1 MFASAAKG
9 STVGREKGRMA
20 EEPMAV
26 RRAATI
32 TDVARLARVAIGTVS
47 NVLNGTVPVGGDRR
61 ERVLAAVAQLGYR
74 PNMLAQGLRRRR
86 SPVVGICVPRTSV
99 AYFAALVEAFEE
111 IASDGGYHVMHVLT
125 HDAAELERQRVAS
138 LLRYHIG
145 GLVLVPGAEPAA
157 TLDLLAQSDTPV
169 VVVDRTASGYGFDEV
184 TFDNRAAMRDAVE
197 RLIALGHRRLLFVVR
212 RRKLVVTQQRI
223 QGMRQ
228 AVRRSGAEVSAEIL
242 ECAEEGEL
250 RTQLALALTAAPR
263 PTAVI
268 VSNSTFAAGAM
279 RAIRALRL
287 RCPED
292 VSLLAFDEP
301 QWAELVSPALS
312 VVRQP
317 TRDIARMAWELLM
330 RRMRGGAEERQQV
343 ELKAQVVLRDSVA
356 RPPLQAR
363 SARRRKA

>member
-1 MFASAAKG
+1 
-9 STVGREKGRMA
+9 MA
-20 EEPMAV
+20 T
-26 RRAATI
+26 RRAPTI
-32 TDVARLARVAIGTVS
+32 TDVARLAGVAVGTVS

-61 ERVLAAVAQLGYR
+61 DRVLAAVAQLGYR

-138 LLRYHIG
+138 LLRYHVG
-145 GLVLVPGAEPAA
+145 GVVLVPGAEPAP
-157 TLDLLAQSDTPV
+157 TLDMLAQSDTPV
-169 VVVDRTASGYGFDEV
+169 VVVDRTARGYGFDEV
-184 TFDNRAAMRDAVE
+184 TFDNRAAMRDATE
-197 RLIALGHRRLLFVVR
+197 RLIGLGHRRLLFVVR

-228 AVRRSGAEVSAEIL
+228 AVRGSGAEVSAEIL
-242 ECAEEGEL
+242 ECAEEQEL
-250 RTQLALALTAAPR
+250 RTRLAVALTAVPR

-268 VSNSTFAAGAM
+268 VSNSTFAAAAM
-279 RAIRALRL
+279 RAIRAMKL
-287 RCPED
+287 RCPDD

-301 QWAELVSPALS
+301 EWAELVSPTLS

-317 TRDIARMAWELLM
+317 TRDIARMAWELLL
-330 RRMRGGAEERQQV
+330 RRMRGGADQRQQV

-356 RPPLQAR
+356 RPPLASKRAR
-363 SARRRKA
+363 QRGG

>member
-1 MFASAAKG
+1 MVGRAAKG
-9 STVGREKGRMA
+9 RMVDHERGRKAG
-20 EEPMAV
+20 EPMAV
-26 RRAATI
+26 RRTPTI
-32 TDVARLARVAIGTVS
+32 TDVARLAGVAVGTVS

-125 HDAAELERQRVAS
+125 HDAPELERQRVAS
-138 LLRYHIG
+138 LLRYHVG
-145 GLVLVPGAEPAA
+145 GVVLVPGAEPAP

-169 VVVDRTASGYGFDEV
+169 VVVDRTARGYGFDEV
-184 TFDNRAAMRDAVE
+184 TFDNRAAMRDATE

-223 QGMRQ
+223 QGMRE
-228 AVRRSGAEVSAEIL
+228 AVRRPGAEVSAEML
-242 ECAEEGEL
+242 ECAAEGEL
-250 RTQLALALTAAPR
+250 GTRLALALTAAAR

-287 RCPED
+287 RCPDD

-301 QWAELVSPALS
+301 LWAELVSPSLS

-317 TRDIARMAWELLM
+317 THEIARMAWELLM
-330 RRMRGGAEERQQV
+330 RRMGGGAKERQQV
-343 ELKAQVVLRDSVA
+343 ELKAQVVLRDSVS

-363 SARRRKA
+363 SSRQRKA